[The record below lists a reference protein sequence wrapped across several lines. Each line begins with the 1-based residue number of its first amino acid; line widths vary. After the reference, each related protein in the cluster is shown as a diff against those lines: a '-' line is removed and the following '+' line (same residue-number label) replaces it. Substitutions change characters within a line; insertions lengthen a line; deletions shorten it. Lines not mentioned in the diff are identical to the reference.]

1 MEIHSQLYIDHI
13 KNMST
18 KRMIETFLA
27 IEDNSL
33 REPNNYR
40 DIFKVSDK
48 KDWLITVKRRM
59 K

>member
-1 MEIHSQLYIDHI
+1 
-13 KNMST
+13 
-18 KRMIETFLA
+18 MIETFLA